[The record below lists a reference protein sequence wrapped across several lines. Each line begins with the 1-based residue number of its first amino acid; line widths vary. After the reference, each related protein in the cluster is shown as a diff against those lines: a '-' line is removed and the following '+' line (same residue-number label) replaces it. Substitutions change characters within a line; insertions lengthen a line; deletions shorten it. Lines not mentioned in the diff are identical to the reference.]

1 MTHIPYIIMSA
12 VLLLTGCAGKHHKDD
27 ALTAQHTAER
37 IKETWA
43 KVEKPL
49 EITVSGRSVE
59 ELKAIGS
66 IGVWFEGI
74 EGGKAMEFRYDGKTF
89 KPSTSTPVK
98 VDSTVIPYVC
108 YPFQP
113 DINLYDT
120 IQINHPIRQLLV
132 GKLLSRQEQSD
143 KIIINMEMSDFT
155 ALLRIRLQSDNITD
169 ILQGITIMGQ
179 FPKWRLLAFKGQ
191 WISDRYSL
199 AEYENCEDCLLN
211 NGLCHDFN
219 LVPSE
224 DAKDIAVRIIVDGKA
239 YKVSTTL
246 PPMPIASTTEL
257 RLNLSKGKLT
267 VGSSW
272 VDSKRKFEATN
283 DLQPDTIKVGHYLQE
298 DGRLSDTY
306 DSQSIA
312 VVYSTNGKHGIAV
325 GLTDCNAAYVFGKR
339 EYQTGHLFTTIDG
352 IHREGLFSKT
362 AQAKDADGSVVFD
375 KRETYPKTSAFGYRQ
390 GWILTKEILNHSSS
404 KVREAFHNATIL
416 HTAYIP
422 SLAEMAGLAQHQELL
437 KEKAGE
443 AYRPLTSCYL
453 TSSESGK
460 DTFYAIDVTNGF
472 ISAYNSKDF
481 PRANL
486 RLFYLF

>member
-1 MTHIPYIIMSA
+1 MA
-12 VLLLTGCAGKHHKDD
+12 FLLLTGCAGKHHKDD
-27 ALTAQHTAER
+27 ALAAQHTAER

-49 EITVSGRSVE
+49 EIAISGRSAE
-59 ELKAIGS
+59 ELNAIGS

-89 KPSTSTPVK
+89 KPNTSTPVK

-108 YPFQP
+108 YPYQP
-113 DINLYDT
+113 DVSFYDT
-120 IQINHPIRQLLV
+120 IQVNPPIRQLLV

-143 KIIINMEMSDFT
+143 KIIINMEMNDLT
-155 ALLRIRLQSDNITD
+155 ALLRIRLQSDIITD

-179 FPKWRLLAFKGQ
+179 FPKWRLLAFSGQ

-199 AEYENCEDCLLN
+199 AEFENCEDCLLN

-224 DAKDIAVRIIVDGKA
+224 NAKDIVVRIIVDGKP
-239 YKVSTTL
+239 YRVSTTL
-246 PPMPIASTTEL
+246 PPMRMGSTTEL
-257 RLNLSKGKLT
+257 RLNLYKGKLT

-272 VDSKRKFEATN
+272 VDSKRKFEATD

-298 DGRLSDTY
+298 DGSISDTY

-325 GLTDCNAAYVFGKR
+325 GLTDRNAAYVFGKR
-339 EYQTGHLFTTIDG
+339 EYLTGHLFQTIDG
-352 IHREGLFSKT
+352 IHREGLFPKA
-362 AQAKDADGSVVFD
+362 AQAKDADDIIVFD
-375 KRETYPKTSAFGYRQ
+375 KRETYPKASAFGYRQ
-390 GWILTKEILNHSSS
+390 GWILTKEILKHSSS
-404 KVREAFHNATIL
+404 KVREAFNETAAL

-422 SLAEMAGLAQHQELL
+422 SLGEMAGLMQNQDIL
-437 KEKAGE
+437 KDKSAV
-443 AYRPLTSCYL
+443 AFNPLRGCYL

-460 DTFYAIDVTNGF
+460 DTFYALDVTGGF
-472 ISAYNSKDF
+472 ISAYNSKDY